1 MTKCRACDLNGHNFL
16 HRKLE
21 VVRTVAAIQ
30 RHGPMNP
37 DIFATTSLT
46 EGGIRSLIRLNGS
59 LPEAYRFTAWK
70 FLLRLP
76 GNSSCFLELLRRGPH
91 PTALDSLSTRYPLR
105 DRRLY
110 RKTAVLL
117 SALAYWSPIWA
128 EAEFVPGW
136 LFPFVVVFQQVR
148 KQTHSSRTHLRCVK
162 VLDGPVKKLVLSRY

>member
-1 MTKCRACDLNGHNFL
+1 MIQSRACDLNGYSFVHQ
-16 HRKLE
+16 KLID
-21 VVRTVAAIQ
+21 RTVAVTH

-37 DIFATTSLT
+37 DLFATTSLT
-46 EGGIRSLIRLNGS
+46 GGGIRSLIRLNGG

-76 GNSSCFLELLRRGPH
+76 GNSSCFLELLRKGPH
-91 PTALDSLSTRYPLR
+91 PTALASLSTRYPLR
-105 DRRLY
+105 DRRLF

-136 LFPFVVVFQQVR
+136 LFPFVVVFQQVSE
-148 KQTHSSRTHLRCVK
+148 QIHSSGVHLRCGNVQNGS
-162 VLDGPVKKLVLSRY
+162 V